1 MSQSRLNDLAV
12 LNINADITK
21 VWISVIFKQA
31 TIIFVFLLKFKNQ

>member
-21 VWISVIFKQA
+21 VWISVIFKG
-31 TIIFVFLLKFKNQ
+31 FLPINKLL